1 VNWVRWAV
9 LAIGVAA
16 LLVEIVTV
24 VGRRLGADPTKWWT
38 ISQVFRRDGRQWLA
52 IPFGWGVLSGH
63 YFATPFPYARWQ
75 SYLLIALGLGVIARD
90 FWNRRHPAP
99 VSKRILLA
107 VFLAG
112 VAAGWTL
119 WSQG

>member
-1 VNWVRWAV
+1 MNWVE
-9 LAIGVAA
+9 LACLAGGVYFLA
-16 LLVEIVTV
+16 LEV
-24 VGRRLGADPTKWWT
+24 VVVWGRDHGRPTSSWWT

-63 YFATPFPYARWQ
+63 YFGPSLLYQRWESYA
-75 SYLLIALGLGVIARD
+75 LVALGVVVLGRD
-90 FWNRRHPAP
+90 LWNRRHPEP
-99 VSKRILLA
+99 VEKWVLGL

-112 VAAGWTL
+112 VVAGAVL